1 MNPTHVYAA
10 IHFVTG
16 AQLTYPNF
24 FQGLEQMSSNVFY
37 KIIIVCAILQHIFNI
52 R

>member
-16 AQLTYPNF
+16 AQPYPNF
-24 FQGLEQMSSNVFY
+24 FQGLEQMSSNMFY
-37 KIIIVCAILQHIFNI
+37 KIIIVCAIFQHIFNI